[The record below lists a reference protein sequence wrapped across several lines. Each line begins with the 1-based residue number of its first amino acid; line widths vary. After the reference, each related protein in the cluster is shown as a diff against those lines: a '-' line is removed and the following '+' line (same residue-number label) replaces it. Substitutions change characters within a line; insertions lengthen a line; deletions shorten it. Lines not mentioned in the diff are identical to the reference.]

1 MKILIISHM
10 YPSGFDE
17 INGIFVHKQVKE
29 LKKQGCEVIV
39 VSPVPY
45 APFPVKYLSKKWKKY
60 SQIPKKAILEDI
72 EIYYPRYLSIPKN
85 LFFASSGIRMY
96 LGVKKTIAEIY
107 KNFVFDCI
115 HSHVALPDGYAG
127 MMIAK
132 KYKKPLIVT
141 IHGGD
146 LQYTIFKNKKCKK
159 NIEKVINFSKKTIVV
174 SNKLKKNGEKE
185 LNILPNKTIVIP
197 NGIDIKDIYKGKSN
211 LIKQYEDKK
220 IILSISHLH
229 KIKGID
235 YNIKAIA
242 KLINKHPDLVYLI
255 IGDGQERKNLAVLAK
270 SLNIAD
276 HVKFLGQLTYRK
288 TMEYLSVCNIF
299 SMPSWDEGFGI
310 VYIEAMAHR
319 KPVIAIRGQGINDII
334 EDKKNGLLVE
344 PKNTNSLIKAL
355 DFLLSSPEIAK
366 NIGQEA
372 RKIVLEN
379 YTWKIV
385 VKKMINVYNLCFLK
399 K

>member
-1 MKILIISHM
+1 M

-220 IILSISHLH
+220 
-229 KIKGID
+229 
-235 YNIKAIA
+235 
-242 KLINKHPDLVYLI
+242 
-255 IGDGQERKNLAVLAK
+255 
-270 SLNIAD
+270 
-276 HVKFLGQLTYRK
+276 
-288 TMEYLSVCNIF
+288 
-299 SMPSWDEGFGI
+299 
-310 VYIEAMAHR
+310 
-319 KPVIAIRGQGINDII
+319 
-334 EDKKNGLLVE
+334 NGLLVE